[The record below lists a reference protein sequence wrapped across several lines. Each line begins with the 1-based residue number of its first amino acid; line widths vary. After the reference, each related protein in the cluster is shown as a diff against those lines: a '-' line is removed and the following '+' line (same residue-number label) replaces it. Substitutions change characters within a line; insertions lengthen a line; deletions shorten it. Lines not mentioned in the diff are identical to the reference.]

1 MIVKECNT
9 HKVRKHA
16 RNHDTGCSQPKRD
29 LSMSFTT
36 SLAGR
41 KCASL
46 DIRSGEQVVLFGE
59 QRDDYH
65 QGPEINTRI

>member
-1 MIVKECNT
+1 
-9 HKVRKHA
+9 
-16 RNHDTGCSQPKRD
+16 
-29 LSMSFTT
+29 MSFTT